1 MTETHPILLFD
12 GVCNLCNGLVKF
24 IIKRDQRSRIRF
36 APLQSDAGKSL
47 LPKFG
52 LFPDE
57 IKSVVYISG
66 EQVFLRSSA
75 VLRLLKDLG
84 GGWKLFYGFIIIPP
98 IIRDFFYNVIA
109 RTRYRIFG
117 KSESCMVPTREIRG
131 RFLS

>member
-24 IIKRDQRSRIRF
+24 IIKRDQRASIRF

-47 LPKFG
+47 LTKFG
-52 LFPDE
+52 LSPDE
-57 IKSVVYISG
+57 IDSVVYIYG
-66 EQVFLRSSA
+66 GQVFLRSSA

-84 GGWKLFYGFIIIPP
+84 GGWKLFYVFIIIPP
-98 IIRDFFYNVIA
+98 IVRDLFYNIIA
-109 RTRYRIFG
+109 STRYRIFG
-117 KSESCMVPTREIRG
+117 RSESCMVPTKEIEG